1 MDDKSRIIVITG
13 AAGGV
18 GRPDDIADAGLFLAS
33 GDASCNNG
41 PILYVDGGR
50 TSFGSAGSASNPEE
64 FMETAQ

>member
-1 MDDKSRIIVITG
+1 MGDKSRIVVITG
-13 AAGGV
+13 AAGGI
-18 GRPDDIADAGLFLAS
+18 GRPEGIADAELFLAS

-64 FMETAQ
+64 FMETAR